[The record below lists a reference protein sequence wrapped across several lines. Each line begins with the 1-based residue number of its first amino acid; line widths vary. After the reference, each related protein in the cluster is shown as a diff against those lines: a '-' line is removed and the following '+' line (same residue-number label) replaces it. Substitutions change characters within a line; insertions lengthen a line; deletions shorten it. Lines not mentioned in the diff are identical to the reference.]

1 MTSEQQSPLQ
11 PLLRKLQQWREL
23 DLMDQEAVLGLP
35 FRLELLE
42 RGQYIVREDDKPS
55 HSCLIVSGFA
65 YRHKIVADGGRSINA
80 IHMRGDMVD
89 LQNSLLR
96 LADHNVQALTQCK
109 VAFIPRDSLI
119 ELAFA
124 HPAVGMAMWYDTLV
138 DGSIF
143 REWIANIGRR
153 NSAARIAHV
162 LCEFAIRAETAG
174 LGDRTHYELPMSQEQ
189 LADATGLT
197 PVHVNRT
204 LQALRSGG
212 AIDRTKRSVALADW
226 DKISGIAD
234 FRTNYLHLPQ

>member
-174 LGDRTHYELPMSQEQ
+174 LGE
-189 LADATGLT
+189 
-197 PVHVNRT
+197 NC
-204 LQALRSGG
+204 
-212 AIDRTKRSVALADW
+212 
-226 DKISGIAD
+226 SGIIGREIAED
-234 FRTNYLHLPQ
+234 AVGQRLVETRGVERGKDVRDGCPVGHENPAAAKRGRLSI